1 MALMPVIV
9 MAASACPP
17 GLEATTYA
25 AALTVLDLAASMSG
39 YMVRR
44 AALPYRTHTRSSSAA
59 AHTRAHQGS
68 ILSASLGISQQD
80 FSRLWLAVVL
90 CTCGRFLPL
99 LLFMPARDHIQ
110 RVVDAHAKAGDD
122 RRKAGARSDALAA
135 SAGQGAPTAPASP
148 QHVADGLNSERTALL
163 SAAHAL

>member
-1 MALMPVIV
+1 MRRRSPCWTSRRPCPDTWC
-9 MAASACPP
+9 AAPP
-17 GLEATTYA
+17 CH
-25 AALTVLDLAASMSG
+25 
-39 YMVRR
+39 
-44 AALPYRTHTRSSSAA
+44 THARSSSAA
-59 AHTRAHQGS
+59 ARTRARQGS

-110 RVVDAHAKAGDD
+110 RVVDAHAKAGED
-122 RRKAGARSDALAA
+122 RRKAGAASDALAA
-135 SAGQGAPTAPASP
+135 NSAGQDVPTAPASP
-148 QHVADGLNSERTALL
+148 QRVPGGLNSERTALL